1 MRAKIRKDRSFFFFW
16 LFSSYHQPSTFLLL
30 LEARRGDRRR
40 LDLLWPLVT
49 SRNGTNC
56 GVFFEA
62 VGRIYPRQDGNEWL
76 NRFCFFFFKKI
87 NQTNSNGLKTVSQF
101 KEDISMENKYTGVLI
116 ISKKKAWVNILTQL
130 HFTKNNFFSLVFL
143 VNVNHS
149 CK

>member
-56 GVFFEA
+56 GFFFEA

-76 NRFCFFFFKKI
+76 NRFCFLFFK
-87 NQTNSNGLKTVSQF
+87 KTVSQF

-116 ISKKKAWVNILTQL
+116 ISKKKAWVNILSQL